1 MSEPALTLLEYA
13 SAPLSRERWGPVVFR
28 FSRVSLLLLALTALG
43 AVWLGLRHEP
53 WRQVGVI
60 GDQGGGLAF
69 TRDNRILAFGPSHG
83 ANLYDPATAT
93 VVRNV
98 LPSVDLNTYRYFA
111 LAGGARILALP
122 YTQRMALLYDTGSGR
137 VVERLANPDGLG
149 SRLVAIAPDGPRL
162 VTHWVGG
169 KRPGSSEHYLGWSLT
184 GGDGDRAPAQL
195 QNEMRF
201 GDMEFS
207 TDGKRL
213 IQFGRSG
220 YSGAPQGFELFDGV
234 TFNLIKR
241 RVAPGGGSMLAVGFA
256 DAERLWAVRVE
267 PANNGGNPRVVL
279 ETWSSATGEM
289 IGEVAIGLNGVPIQ
303 YLWDGVVV
311 SDDLRWVAVPH
322 PGPVG
327 EPILDLFDART
338 GLRVRRQAYR
348 YTQPIKF
355 FPHSDR
361 LLVTTLKENDLAVID
376 VHHAQPLA
384 ILRGQGRGMFAP
396 DPRISSDGQTIL
408 TPADPIGERITVDRQ
423 TGWDCPPS
431 PLGALAFWAT
441 WLTTGAFAALMA
453 SVWRDARRAR
463 REQGRYR
470 VHAVISVGLTV
481 VGSVM
486 TLHLLLTACLGGWI
500 WTPAPLLLVCG
511 VGLATRSRFWRLSTL
526 VLLASLVPLEA
537 NLGHQLQRRGLDF
550 SSTWTLLDRAYDVP
564 NMAPYV
570 AIAVAAGLTIVA
582 LPLLARRAVEAG

>member
-1 MSEPALTLLEYA
+1 
-13 SAPLSRERWGPVVFR
+13 LSLV
-28 FSRVSLLLLALTALG
+28 LLALTTLG
-43 AVWLGLRHEP
+43 ALWLGLRHEP
-53 WRQVGVI
+53 WRRVGVI
-60 GDQGGGLAF
+60 EDQSGGLLF
-69 TRDNRILAFGPSHG
+69 TRDNRVLAFSPVHG
-83 ANLYDPATAT
+83 ANLYDPGTAT
-93 VVRNV
+93 IVRNV
-98 LPSVDLNTYRYFA
+98 LPRVDLNTYRYFM
-111 LAGGARILALP
+111 LAGGERILALP
-122 YTQRMALLYDTGSGR
+122 YTERMALLYDTASGR

-162 VTHWVGG
+162 VTNWPGG
-169 KRPGSSEHYLGWSLT
+169 KQPGSSEHYLGWSLS
-184 GGDGDRAPAQL
+184 GAVAGIEPVQL

-201 GDMEFS
+201 GDMAFS
-207 TDGKRL
+207 SDGKRVL
-213 IQFGRSG
+213 QFGQSG
-220 YSGAPQGFELFDGV
+220 YSGVPQGFELFDGV
-234 TFNLIKR
+234 TFKLIKR
-241 RVAPGGGSMLAVGFA
+241 QVAPAGGSMRAVGFA
-256 DAERLWAVRVE
+256 EADKMWAVRVGSATAY
-267 PANNGGNPRVVL
+267 PWLVL
-279 ETWSSATGEM
+279 ETRSSVTGE
-289 IGEVAIGLNGVPIQ
+289 IIREVTLALNGVPIQ
-303 YLWDGVVV
+303 DFGDGVV

-322 PGPVG
+322 PGPMG
-327 EPILDLFDART
+327 EPMLDLFDART
-338 GLRVRRQAYR
+338 GLRVRRQTYR

-361 LLVTTLKENDLAVID
+361 LLVGTLKGADLAVID
-376 VHHAQPLA
+376 VHHEQPLA

-396 DPRISSDGQTIL
+396 EPRISSDGQTIL